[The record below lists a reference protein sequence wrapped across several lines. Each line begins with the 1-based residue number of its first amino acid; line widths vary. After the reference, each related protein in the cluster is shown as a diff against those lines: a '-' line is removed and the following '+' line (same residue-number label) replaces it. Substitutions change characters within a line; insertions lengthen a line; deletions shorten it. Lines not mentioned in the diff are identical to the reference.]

1 MNPKE
6 RIDQLVAL
14 LNRYSYEYYVLDNP
28 SVSDQEFDG
37 YLNELIQLEKTH
49 PEWIRMDSP
58 TQRVG
63 GIAIDKFVKVEHSTP
78 MLSLS
83 NVFNEE
89 ELRDFDAKIKKE
101 VKAYSY
107 VAELK
112 IDGLSISLTY
122 ENGNLVR
129 GATRG
134 DGVIGEEVTENVKT
148 IRSIPL
154 SVSHPGHLEVRG
166 EVYMSK
172 KAFEAANKDKTLLG
186 EEPFKNPRNAAS
198 GTLRQLDSKVVAK
211 RKLDVFIYYLMD
223 REFKQTHYDAL
234 MYLQTLGFKVNPH
247 TQLCPTIDDVIAYI
261 DWVSQN
267 RDSLPYEIDGV
278 VIKVNEL
285 NLYSKI
291 GYTAKSPKWATA
303 YKFPAEEVVTRL
315 NAITFQVGRTGVV
328 TPVAELDPVDVSGS
342 TVRRATLHNED
353 YCIQKDIHIGD
364 YVVIRKAGEII
375 PEVVRCLTERRQGHE
390 QPFKMTT
397 RCPKCNSELVRKP
410 SEADYYCLNPHC
422 DAKKIEGLI
431 HFASRDAYNIEGLG
445 EKVVTELYN
454 DGYLESIDDIFRL
467 KDHRLSLMSK
477 EGFGQKSIDNLLA
490 AIERSKSNNLDKLI
504 FALGI
509 RHIGQKMAKTIVQ
522 AFPSMRQL
530 MDASFED
537 IYAINDVGEAIA
549 ESLTTYFKKEESIRL
564 IATLSNLGL
573 TMTYQSTAKD
583 TPSLFR
589 GKTVVLTGTLNQYSR
604 NEAQTIIENLGG
616 SVSSSVSKKTDY
628 IVAGTEAGSKL
639 TKGLE
644 LGITILSEGEF
655 KKMINEESL

>member
-14 LNRYSYEYYVLDNP
+14 LNQYSFEYYVLDNP

-101 VKAYSY
+101 VKDFSY

-112 IDGLSISLTY
+112 IDGLSISLIY
-122 ENGNLVR
+122 ENGQLVR

-134 DGVIGEEVTENVKT
+134 DGAIGEDVTENIKT

-154 SVSHPGHLEVRG
+154 SVTHPGHLEVRG

-172 KAFEAANKDKTLLG
+172 KAFETANIEKTSLG

-198 GTLRQLDSKVVAK
+198 GTLRQLDPKVVGK

-223 REFKQTHYDAL
+223 REYKKTHYEAL

-247 TQLCPTIDDVIAYI
+247 TQLCPTIDDVITYI
-261 DWVSQN
+261 EWVSQN
-267 RDSLPYEIDGV
+267 RESLPYEIDGV
-278 VIKVNEL
+278 VIKVNQL

-303 YKFPAEEVVTRL
+303 YKFPAEEVITRL

-353 YCIQKDIHIGD
+353 YCLQKDIHIGD

-390 QPFKMTT
+390 QPFKMTMH
-397 RCPKCNSELVRKP
+397 CPKCNSELVRKP

-454 DGYLESIDDIFRL
+454 DGFLESVDDIFRL

-509 RHIGQKMAKTIVQ
+509 RHVGQKMAKTIVQ
-522 AFPSMRQL
+522 AFPSMTQL
-530 MDASFED
+530 MEASFED
-537 IYAINDVGEAIA
+537 VYAINDVGEAIA
-549 ESLTTYFKKEESIRL
+549 ESLTTYFKKEETLRL
-564 IATLSNLGL
+564 IATLTNLGL

-583 TPSLFR
+583 IPSLFR

-628 IVAGTEAGSKL
+628 IIAGAEAGSKL

-644 LGITILSEGEF
+644 LGITILSEDEF